1 MGGLKQL
8 ILIFICSACAIGFY
22 LLRQKYNYTKKLN
35 YSILGYFLA
44 SLFYIFGF
52 ELLMSIVPRDTSN
65 FIIVLLSYIF
75 YPVLLTISPL
85 LYLYVK
91 SFSISKMDML
101 TFQYNVK
108 HFVIAFILLVINIFT
123 IIALQ
128 NLPEDSDKT
137 TLFQNIATYLNFTI
151 FFYVFLIQNI
161 VYLYLAVML
170 YMNHRQIFQIDKED
184 TVKTLNWIKLF
195 LFSYGA
201 IFVILY
207 LFQLQGLQPIKLIFR
222 ISVLLYVGALVF
234 FGINDYEELNEN
246 SLADDDDILNTS
258 NSNIDFLKIENLVE
272 SAINSKFYLK
282 PDINIQIFAQE
293 ISSNTKYVSKF
304 INHKYGVSF
313 STFINELR
321 IKYALE
327 ILKKE
332 QYAHFTIEA
341 VAKMAGFNS
350 KSAFNA
356 VFKKITNQTPTEY
369 KESLNIQSS
378 DAS

>member
-1 MGGLKQL
+1 M
-8 ILIFICSACAIGFY
+8 
-22 LLRQKYNYTKKLN
+22 
-35 YSILGYFLA
+35 
-44 SLFYIFGF
+44 
-52 ELLMSIVPRDTSN
+52 
-65 FIIVLLSYIF
+65 
-75 YPVLLTISPL
+75 
-85 LYLYVK
+85 
-91 SFSISKMDML
+91 
-101 TFQYNVK
+101 
-108 HFVIAFILLVINIFT
+108 
-123 IIALQ
+123 
-128 NLPEDSDKT
+128 PEDSDKT
-137 TLFQNIATYLNFTI
+137 TLFKNIATYLNFTI

-293 ISSNTKYVSKF
+293 ISSNTKYVSKY